1 MRSKLQFLLGRLS
14 EKLWVRP
21 LAFCLLAVAA
31 AFAAAFAD
39 TLNLGEFIPEIAHDT
54 VERLLSIIAATMLGV
69 ATFAVGSMVS
79 AYASVSSS
87 ATPRAFSLVISD
99 DVSKTALSTFIAA
112 FIFSV
117 IALVAIKTGYY
128 GRAGLFAIFCM
139 TTATLGW
146 VIITFVRWVD
156 KIARLGRLRTTI
168 DRIERA
174 AEAAIERRRRAP
186 YLGGT
191 DVQSGADRGDPLFSD
206 TIGYVQHVDVAMLQ
220 RCAEKGKFVLTLAA
234 PPGTF
239 AAPGRALAYLR
250 CDERDGPQP
259 SDVEAVIDAFV
270 IGPSRTFEDDPRF
283 GLIALSEIAGRAL
296 SPAVNDP
303 GTAIEIIGVFVR
315 LFALWVSPLPDDGR
329 DEKPKFDRIRVPALR
344 MDDMFDDAFTA
355 IARDGAGTI
364 EVVTRL
370 QKAFASLSAID
381 SAELRAAASRHAR
394 RAFARAE
401 RALQLPEEIER
412 SRALSARVG

>member
-21 LAFCLLAVAA
+21 LGFCLAAVVAALAA
-31 AFAAAFAD
+31 AFAG
-39 TLNLGEFIPEIAHDT
+39 TLDLGDFIPEIAHDT
-54 VERLLSIIAATMLGV
+54 AERLLSIIAATMLGV

-99 DVSKTALSTFIAA
+99 DVSKTALSTFVAA

-128 GRAGLFAIFCM
+128 GRAGLFTIFCM
-139 TTATLGW
+139 TIAILGW

-168 DRIERA
+168 DRIEQA
-174 AEAAIERRRRAP
+174 AESAIERRRRAP
-186 YLGGT
+186 YLGGIG
-191 DVQSGADRGDPLFSD
+191 VQSDADRGDPLFSD
-206 TIGYVQHVDVAMLQ
+206 AIGYVQHVDVAALQ
-220 RCAEKGKFVLTLAA
+220 RCAEKDQFVLTLAA
-234 PPGTF
+234 QPGTF

-250 CDERDGPQP
+250 RDEGDGSPTCDIK
-259 SDVEAVIDAFV
+259 AIMDAFV
-270 IGPSRTFEDDPRF
+270 VGPSRTFEDDPRF

-303 GTAIEIIGVFVR
+303 GTAIEIVGVFVR
-315 LFALWVSPLPDDGR
+315 LFALWVSPLPDDGAK
-329 DEKPKFDRIRVPALR
+329 EKSKFDRIRVPPLR
-344 MDDMFDDAFTA
+344 LDDMFDDAFTA

-370 QKAFASLSAID
+370 QKAFASLSTID
-381 SAELRAAASRHAR
+381 DAELRAAASRHAR
-394 RAFARAE
+394 CALARAE
-401 RALQLPEEIER
+401 RALQLPEDIER
-412 SRALSARVG
+412 SRALSALVG